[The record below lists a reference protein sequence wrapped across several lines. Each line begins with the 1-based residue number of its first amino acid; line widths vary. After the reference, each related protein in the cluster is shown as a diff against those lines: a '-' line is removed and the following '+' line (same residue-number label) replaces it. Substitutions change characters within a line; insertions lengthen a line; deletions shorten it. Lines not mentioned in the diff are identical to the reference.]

1 MKMLNFGHFS
11 VLILN
16 VTSGVEI
23 QIYDEAVKL
32 NIFPT
37 FVFFFEPLGFLCC
50 TYRINFGMKKLRTSL

>member
-16 VTSGVEI
+16 ATSSVEI

-32 NIFPT
+32 TIFPT
-37 FVFFFEPLGFLCC
+37 FVF
-50 TYRINFGMKKLRTSL
+50 